1 MPARALLVAI
11 LALLT
16 LASTPA
22 LAKKR
27 HTVRRGET
35 LWGIGRRHACS
46 ADRILEANRGILR
59 SARGLRPGQV
69 LTIPDCGEGGTGPCL
84 WRAADVQTGRLRR
97 LMKGHGFKAPQSF
110 RALVVRFTLS
120 EDGRRVID
128 RQAFDYGGA
137 SGEVGG
143 WNPASAIKLFS
154 AVSALERVDELGFGP
169 RAQVTFHY
177 KGGARSFGLTEL
189 IQEAM
194 RDSKNIPHNRLVQ
207 LAGFDFLN
215 GEDGSLQRVGLE
227 HSYIM
232 RAYEASRWT
241 AEGHARSLARSPRIT
256 LKERGRKKTLKA
268 RKGATGYPCHGAACT
283 SLSDLARMM
292 CVMMLHEQLP
302 PSQRLR
308 LGGEGQ
314 GPHLRLLRR
323 AMDERRKRG
332 KVDHVWDVLAKALP
346 KEHGYRFFRKAGFS
360 RGWLSDNLYIYNPY
374 RRTRWIVTMAG
385 HPGRTTLTSAARAIA
400 RVIVSDELK

>member
-1 MPARALLVAI
+1 LAPRLL
-11 LALLT
+11 LLT
-16 LASTPA
+16 LLTLPLLASTPA
-22 LAKKR
+22 LAKKH

-46 ADRILEANRGILR
+46 AERILEANRGTLR
-59 SARGLRPGQV
+59 SARALRPGQV

-84 WRAADVQTGRLRR
+84 WRNADIQTGSLKR
-97 LMKGHGFKAPQSF
+97 LMRAYGFKAPQSF

-128 RQAFDYGGA
+128 RRAYDYGGA
-137 SGEVGG
+137 SDEVGG
-143 WNPASAIKLFS
+143 WNPASAIKLYS
-154 AVSALERVDELGFGP
+154 AVSALERADDLGFGP
-169 RAQVTFHY
+169 GAQVTFHY
-177 KGGARSFGLTEL
+177 KGGARSFSLREL
-189 IQEAM
+189 IQETM

-207 LAGFDFLN
+207 LAGFDHLN
-215 GEDGSLQRVGLE
+215 GDEGTLKRVGLE

-232 RAYEASRWT
+232 RAYEASKWT

-256 LKERGRKKTLKA
+256 LKERGRKKSLKA
-268 RKGATGYPCHGAACT
+268 QKGASGYPCHGAACT

-308 LGGEGQ
+308 LGGDGQ

-346 KEHGYRFFRKAGFS
+346 KEDGYRFFRKAGFS
-360 RGWLSDNLYIYNPY
+360 QGWLSDNLYIYNPY

-385 HPGRTTLTSAARAIA
+385 SPGRTALSSAARAIA
-400 RVIVSDELK
+400 RVIVTDELK